1 MPVVPDGG
9 GRGGGGG
16 SLNPTLIISP
26 TSPYGLGGVPSTLPT
41 NFVVTLKNGGGASSG
56 SITISA
62 INFSDPQWTCTDALP
77 ITFSS
82 TFTLHLRLTPTSV
95 GAKTVTITFNNS
107 TSKPQVQ
114 YVVTATAIDP
124 ATQGIPKVISGDPT
138 LPVGQAQTTKAN
150 TTSAFSVGIKNVGAF
165 AFNVT
170 GATISVGGTW
180 FVLTPAVGL
189 PVTLNPNDTVFFPI
203 NFTPNDIGVFNGTLH
218 FTTNLVAPYN
228 AFDVPL
234 AGLSVP
240 FIPVSILD
248 NANRAVMFAFQG
260 GALKFIDTNV
270 YDYQDDD
277 SVLVFNGSLWDSLGQ
292 EKTIERIEVFYENIG
307 VCQQLVCT
315 LTILR
320 PSIGA
325 DSFDVVTKIITIGT
339 VTADNTDRS
348 QFIDLTGSGELIFL
362 SITRPK
368 AQGPCALTAIVPH
381 FADRGEK
388 VENV

>member
-1 MPVVPDGG
+1 MPAPNPDGG
-9 GRGGGGG
+9 GSGGG
-16 SLNPTLIISP
+16 SGTLYPTLVISP
-26 TSPYGLGGVPSTLPT
+26 VSPYNLGAVSSTVPTD
-41 NFVVTLKNGGGASSG
+41 FVVTLSNGAGSG

-82 TFTLHLRLTPTSV
+82 PYTLHLRLTPTST
-95 GAKTVTITFNNS
+95 GAKTVTITLNNN

-114 YVVTATAIDP
+114 YVVNATAIDP
-124 ATQGIPKVISGDPT
+124 ATQGIPKIVSGSAT
-138 LPVGQAQTTKAN
+138 LPVGQSPTTKEN
-150 TTSAFSVGIKNVGAF
+150 TTSSFSVGVKNVGSI

-170 GATISVGGTW
+170 AAVITVGGTW
-180 FVLTPAVGL
+180 FVLTPTVTL
-189 PVTLNPNDTVFFPI
+189 PVTINPGATVFFPI
-203 NFTPNDIGVFNGTLH
+203 NFTPNDVGVFNGTLQ

-228 AFDVPL
+228 TVNVPL

-240 FIPVSILD
+240 FIAVSILD
-248 NANRAVMFAFQG
+248 NSSRAVMFSFQG

-277 SVLVFNGSLWDSLGQ
+277 SVLEFNGSLWNSLGQ

-320 PSIGA
+320 PSVGA
-325 DSFDVVTKIITIGT
+325 DSFDVVTKTITIGT
-339 VTADNTDRS
+339 AAADNTDRS
-348 QFIDLTGSGELIFL
+348 QFVDITGSGELIFL

-388 VENV
+388 VESV

>member
-1 MPVVPDGG
+1 MAGPNPDGG
-9 GRGGGGG
+9 GKGGGGG
-16 SLNPTLIISP
+16 TLYPTLVITP
-26 TSPYGLGGVPSTLPT
+26 ASPYNLGGVSSAVPT
-41 NFVVTLKNGGGASSG
+41 DFTVTLTNGTGSG

-62 INFSDPQWTCTDALP
+62 INFSDPEWTCTDALP

-82 TFTLHLRLTPTSV
+82 PFTLHLRLTPTSV
-95 GAKTVTITFNNS
+95 GAKTVTITFNNN
-107 TSKPQVQ
+107 TSHPQTQ
-114 YVVTATAIDP
+114 YVINATAIDP
-124 ATQGIPKVISGDPT
+124 ATQGIPKIVSGSAT
-138 LPVGQAQTTKAN
+138 LPVGQAQITKEN
-150 TTSAFSVGIKNVGAF
+150 TTSAFSVGIKNVGGF

-170 GATISVGGTW
+170 AAVISVGGTW
-180 FVLTPAVGL
+180 FVLTPPVTL
-189 PVTLNPNDTVFFPI
+189 PVTINPGSTVFFPI
-203 NFTPNDIGVFNGTLH
+203 NFTPNDVGVFNGTLN
-218 FTTNLVAPYN
+218 FTTSLVAPYN
-228 AFDVPL
+228 SINVPL

-248 NANRAVMFAFQG
+248 NSNRAVMFAFQG
-260 GALKFIDTNV
+260 GALKFVDTNI

-277 SVLVFNGSLWDSLGQ
+277 SVLVFNGALWQSFGQ

-320 PSIGA
+320 PSITS
-325 DSFDVVTKIITIGT
+325 DSFDVVTKTVSIGT
-339 VTADNTDRS
+339 LAADNTDRS